1 MDAVTKALIGAA
13 KSLVHPIILL
23 ILLVP
28 MLIALAIWIGLGWA
42 YWGTWTSAIQDA
54 VMSHAT
60 FTWAADWDLA
70 RLASW
75 VAAAVVLA
83 LLAPVIILTAL
94 LIATVFAMPVL
105 VRHISRSD
113 YPDLELRHGGTVI
126 GSIWNALAAIFLFAA
141 LWIVTLP
148 LWLLG
153 PLAVL
158 LPFLLS
164 AYLNQ
169 RLFRY
174 DALSDHADATE
185 MRQIFEFARG
195 RLFLLGLVTGVIYFI
210 PPFSL
215 IAPVFGALAF
225 IHLCLAELQRLRAAR
240 AEGLGEEQGLGTRG
254 KNK

>member
-54 VMSHAT
+54 VVSHAT

-83 LLAPVIILTAL
+83 MLAPVIILTAL
-94 LIATVFAMPVL
+94 LIATVFAMPAL
-105 VRHISRSD
+105 VRHVSRSN

-126 GSIWNALAAIFLFAA
+126 GSLWNALAAIFLFAS

-158 LPFLLS
+158 LPLLLS

-215 IAPVFGALAF
+215 IAPVFAALAF
-225 IHLCLAELQRLRAAR
+225 IHLCLAELKKLRAG
-240 AEGLGEEQGLGTRG
+240 EGRTQDAGLKT
-254 KNK
+254 K

>member
-1 MDAVTKALIGAA
+1 MNAVTKALIGAA

-54 VMSHAT
+54 VVSHAT

-141 LWIVTLP
+141 LCIVTLP

-225 IHLCLAELQRLRAAR
+225 IHLCLAELQRLRSAR
-240 AEGLGEEQGLGTRG
+240 AEGLPRGTGLRP
-254 KNK
+254 

>member
-1 MDAVTKALIGAA
+1 MRAVLRALAGAV

-28 MLIALAIWIGLGWA
+28 MLIALAIWVGVGWA
-42 YWGTWTSAIQDA
+42 YWDTWTSAIQAAA
-54 VMSHAT
+54 VDHLA

-75 VAAAVVLA
+75 LAAAVVLA
-83 LLAPVIILTAL
+83 ILAPAVILTAI

-105 VRHISRSD
+105 VRHVARKD
-113 YPDLELRHGGTVI
+113 YPNLELRHGGTVV
-126 GSIWNALAAIFLFAA
+126 GSIWNALAAIFVFAL

-153 PLAVL
+153 PLAIP
-158 LPFLLS
+158 LPLLLS

-174 DALSDHADATE
+174 DALSDHADAAE
-185 MRQIFEFARG
+185 MKQIFESARG
-195 RLFLLGLVTGVIYFI
+195 RLCLLGLLTGLIYFI
-210 PPFSL
+210 PPFNL
-215 IAPVFGALAF
+215 VAPVFAALAF
-225 IHLCLAELQRLRAAR
+225 IHLNLDEVQRMRAD
-240 AEGLGEEQGLGTRG
+240 EKVIE
-254 KNK
+254 K

>member
-54 VMSHAT
+54 VVSYAT

-83 LLAPVIILTAL
+83 MLAPVIILTAL
-94 LIATVFAMPVL
+94 LIATIFAMTAL
-105 VRHISRSD
+105 VRHVSRKD
-113 YPDLELRHGGTVI
+113 YPDLELRHGGTAI
-126 GSIWNALAAIFLFAA
+126 GSIWNALAAIFLFAV

-158 LPFLLS
+158 LPLLLS

-174 DALSDHADATE
+174 DALSGHADATE

-195 RLFLLGLVTGVIYFI
+195 RLFLLGLVTGVISFI
-210 PPFSL
+210 PSHAIIFHILS
-215 IAPVFGALAF
+215 
-225 IHLCLAELQRLRAAR
+225 
-240 AEGLGEEQGLGTRG
+240 
-254 KNK
+254 

>member
-13 KSLVHPIILL
+13 KSLVPPIILL

-54 VMSHAT
+54 VLSRAT

-75 VAAAVVLA
+75 MATAVVLA
-83 LLAPVIILTAL
+83 LLDPVIILTAL

-126 GSIWNALAAIFLFAA
+126 GSIWNALAAIFVFAL

-158 LPFLLS
+158 LPLLLS

-174 DALSDHADATE
+174 DALSDHADAAE
-185 MRQIFEFARG
+185 MKQIFEFARG
-195 RLFLLGLVTGVIYFI
+195 RLFLLGLITGMIYFI
-210 PPFSL
+210 PPFNL
-215 IAPVFGALAF
+215 VAPVFSALAF
-225 IHLCLAELQRLRAAR
+225 IHLCLAELKKLRSANA
-240 AEGLGEEQGLGTRG
+240 QGRG
-254 KNK
+254 VERT